1 MLALSL
7 VVFSCALVQSVFGI
21 GLLVFGTPALLFL
34 GYSFPAALF
43 HLLPCSILISA
54 LQLRDDFDQARGL
67 LKSYCLFLAPAAAL
81 GALLVFLSDRHINV
95 RPAVGVMLLLSALLR
110 VSEVSRS
117 RVAEVLKPNLG
128 AGLAAIGFVHGM
140 TNMGGGLLTSLVNS
154 LAVEKRAVRAGIALG
169 YLLMASIQLTLVAAV
184 KGPQGSFAAV
194 AFLLA
199 LTLGAYLLLGRRLF
213 SRSPQLV
220 FQHSMTALMA
230 ACGLLLLKPL

>member
-7 VVFSCALVQSVFGI
+7 VIFACALVQSVFGI

-43 HLLPCSILISA
+43 HLLPCSILVSS
-54 LQLRDDFDQARGL
+54 LQLRDDFDEAKGL
-67 LKSYCLFLAPAAAL
+67 LNSYCLFLAPAVAL
-81 GALLVFLSDRHINV
+81 GALLVFLSDRTFNV
-95 RPAVGVMLLLSALLR
+95 RPAVGTMLLLSALLR
-110 VSEVSRS
+110 FSEGTRA
-117 RVAEVLKPNLG
+117 RVGRVLRPNLA
-128 AGLAAIGFVHGM
+128 AGLGVIGLVHGM
-140 TNMGGGLLTSLVNS
+140 TNMGGGLLTSLVS
-154 LAVEKRAVRAGIALG
+154 ALAVEKRAVRAGIALG
-169 YLLMASIQLTLVAAV
+169 YLIMASIQLTLVVAV

-199 LTLGAYLLLGRRLF
+199 LTLGAYLLLGRRMF